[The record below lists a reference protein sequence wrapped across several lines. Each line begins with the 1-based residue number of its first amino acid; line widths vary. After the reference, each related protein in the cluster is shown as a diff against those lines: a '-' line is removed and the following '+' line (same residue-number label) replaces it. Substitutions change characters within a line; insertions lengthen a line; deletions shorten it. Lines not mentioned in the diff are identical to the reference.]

1 MQYQTTPKTVEE
13 YLTAFPIQ
21 MEEVNTVI
29 GRPTFTKANKVMV
42 ALKTNYIAMEDTR
55 SNLGKLHCI
64 MDTKQIEA
72 DKQTISPS
80 TDPGQIDFNDL
91 DLTDTTFPEAR
102 EAYMIV
108 YTQRKYLWDS
118 DRNLTGFRLQRQ
130 YWRQFWGHFFKRGM
144 SPSKIGPI
152 APFLDTIQ
160 GKVPLEPVFFECVA
174 EVRDSPNS
182 FRIE

>member
-21 MEEVNTVI
+21 MEEVDTVF

-42 ALKTNYIAMEDTR
+42 ALKTNCIAMEDTR

-64 MDTKQIEA
+64 IDTKQLEA

-80 TDPGQIDFNDL
+80 TDPGQIDFNEL

-108 YTQRKYLWDS
+108 YTQQKYLWDS
-118 DRNLTGFRLQRQ
+118 DRNLKEAA
-130 YWRQFWGHFFKRGM
+130 KRFVL
-144 SPSKIGPI
+144 SL
-152 APFLDTIQ
+152 F
-160 GKVPLEPVFFECVA
+160 EPVYFQSLSHGLTKFKNVT
-174 EVRDSPNS
+174 
-182 FRIE
+182 I